1 MYFESVLSYLA
12 TLINDISLM
21 NFAGHL
27 TDPLIISLKS
37 WPVFLQGRIAPRFLF
52 NHSFISIF
60 FILLPNSV
68 W

>member
-12 TLINDISLM
+12 TFINDISLM

-27 TDPLIISLKS
+27 TDPLYISLM
-37 WPVFLQGRIAPRFLF
+37 VCFAFLPSLIALSFLF
-52 NHSFISIF
+52 KHRIISIF
-60 FILLPNSV
+60 FIPLPNSV